1 MVMKKKQIKRN
12 KGELK
17 LPPSSLL
24 TMAGNKASP
33 PNYTHRYQKKS
44 KKGSRIS
51 SFYSRSVRRHG
62 LTFAVG

>member
-33 PNYTHRYQKKS
+33 PNYTHRYKRSQKRGVES
-44 KKGSRIS
+44 PPFIQEVCEGM
-51 SFYSRSVRRHG
+51 V
-62 LTFAVG
+62 